1 MKTDPFRFARIISLH
16 VRNYNLLGFRL
27 ITENSSHLGV
37 LVGMFILSA
46 AIKEA
51 GRELFSEPLPP
62 SYFREVVDKIIKEG
76 ERGAQRALEVARELL
91 PFKGIKEDY
100 AFLSSPQF
108 YWENYMRALKLKKE
122 ELSDEVVVPFISHL
136 IGVLSAFSV
145 ASNIQK

>member
-1 MKTDPFRFARIISLH
+1 
-16 VRNYNLLGFRL
+16 
-27 ITENSSHLGV
+27 
-37 LVGMFILSA
+37 MFILSA
-46 AIKEA
+46 AIREE
-51 GRELFSEPLPP
+51 GRELFSGPIPP
-62 SYFREVVDKIIKEG
+62 FYFREVIDKITEEG
-76 ERGAQRALEVARELL
+76 KRGALRALRAAQELL
-91 PFKGIKEDY
+91 PFKGIKDDY

>member
-1 MKTDPFRFARIISLH
+1 VK
-16 VRNYNLLGFRL
+16 NYKLLGFRL

-37 LVGMFILSA
+37 LAGMFILSA
-46 AIKEA
+46 AIREE
-51 GRELFSEPLPP
+51 GRELFSGPLPP
-62 SYFREVVDKIIKEG
+62 SYFRGVIDKIIEEG
-76 ERGAQRALEVARELL
+76 KRGALRALRVARELL
-91 PFKGIKEDY
+91 PFKGIKDDY

-108 YWENYMRALKLKKE
+108 YWENYMRALKLKEE